1 MSADGSALTTPRCAL
16 TVLSLLVAACLV
28 GSCGAAAPGAGH
40 NKAGAAVDS
49 TRVLR
54 LEDPDPSDPEMVYL
68 AQQIQR
74 RSHGSL
80 RVQVLADYQ
89 SALPSNEARLARA
102 VRAGRVGFAFLAARA
117 WPAAGVPAFAALQ
130 APFVIDTYP
139 AARAAAVGP
148 AGRLLLGQLAGAGV
162 VGLALV
168 PMELRRLMS
177 RSPLSSLADFHA
189 KRLRETDNATTAADL
204 RALGATPV
212 QGLTAGAVGQA
223 LAAHR
228 LDGVEISPVYALP
241 NGYATSAHDLTGY
254 ALFDKM
260 DTLVANPKAWSGL
273 SASQQAVVRQAAADT
288 VRYAATLPARDAAD
302 LNQLCGEGVRVLD
315 PTPTALQHLAAA
327 ETTVVDSLR
336 RSPST
341 ADALAL
347 LQATPGAG
355 PHALSSPPACR
366 PVAHAAPAVRY
377 AGPTI
382 PNGTYI
388 STDTAADFQNGGN
401 FGPDWTKAI
410 TWTMRI
416 TPGHWYETQNPD
428 YPDQGPQGGPL
439 RYRDHNVTFV
449 YVKQT
454 PNSTSTPAPET
465 VRWSYFKG
473 QLTFTIVNVAD
484 PASRTLY
491 AAHPWLKVR

>member
-1 MSADGSALTTPRCAL
+1 MTTPRSAL
-16 TVLSLLVAACLV
+16 MVLSLLVAACVV
-28 GSCGAAAPGAGH
+28 GGCEAAAPGAGH

-49 TRVLR
+49 PRVLR

-102 VRAGRVGFAFLAARA
+102 VRAGRVGFAFVPARA
-117 WPAAGVPAFAALQ
+117 WPAAGVAPFAALQ
-130 APFVIDTYP
+130 APFAIDTYP
-139 AARAAAVGP
+139 AARAAATGP
-148 AGRLLLGQLAGAGV
+148 AGRLLLTQLAGAGV

-177 RSPLSSLADFHA
+177 ASPLSSLADFHA

-204 RALGATPV
+204 RALGATPI

-241 NGYATSAHDLTGY
+241 NAYANSAHDITGY

-273 SASQQAVVRQAAADT
+273 SASQQAAVRHAAADT
-288 VRYAATLPARDAAD
+288 VSYAATLPQRDAAD
-302 LNQLCGEGVRVLD
+302 LKQLCGEGVRVLY
-315 PTPTALQHLAAA
+315 PTPAELQHLAAA
-327 ETTVVDSLR
+327 ETTVLASLR
-336 RSPST
+336 RSPAT
-341 ADALAL
+341 ARVLAL

-355 PHALSSPPACR
+355 PHTLSSPPGCGSA
-366 PVAHAAPAVRY
+366 AHTPPAVY
-377 AGPTI
+377 AGPKI
-382 PNGTYI
+382 PNGTYV
-388 STDTAADFQNGGN
+388 STDTAADFQKGGV
-401 FGPDWTKAI
+401 FGPDWSKAI
-410 TWTMRI
+410 TWTMKI
-416 TPGHWYETQNPD
+416 TRGHWYETQKPD
-428 YPDQGPQGGPL
+428 YPDQGPLGGPL
-439 RYRDHNVTFV
+439 LYHKRNVTFV
-449 YVKQT
+449 YVKQL
-454 PNSTSTPAPET
+454 PNSTPTPAPET
-465 VRWSYFKG
+465 VRWSYFQG

-484 PASRTLY
+484 PGSRVSY
-491 AAHPWLKVR
+491 IGHPWLKIR